1 MGNKYDYDIGTVI
14 AITLD
19 SVLGNGSYERLLMVG
34 YDVLKR
40 TYALVSVGKRVPG
53 SESSS
58 HSKFRKRHLEV
69 SACLAGKQ
77 NPQNSQRK

>member
-34 YDVLKR
+34 HDVNVR
-40 TYALVSVGKRVPG
+40 MH
-53 SESSS
+53 SS
-58 HSKFRKRHLEV
+58 V
-69 SACLAGKQ
+69 SAKECQDLRAQVIPSSG
-77 NPQNSQRK
+77 NATSRYLRA